1 MPRQAR
7 VIVPGVPYHVT
18 QRGNNREAVFRSG
31 EERWRYL
38 RLLRTHAVQDGTG
51 ILAYCLMTN
60 HVHLVAIPE
69 KVDSLAHTLGRT
81 HCEYTLLT
89 NREAG
94 RSGHLWQSR
103 FYSCPLDLRH
113 LFNAIRYVELNPV
126 RVGLADTAR
135 EWGWSSARAHMS
147 PEVSGSD
154 SGREL
159 ERGGG
164 GMEFR
169 GMGGDVQY

>member
-1 MPRQAR
+1 
-7 VIVPGVPYHVT
+7 
-18 QRGNNREAVFRSG
+18 
-31 EERWRYL
+31 
-38 RLLRTHAVQDGTG
+38 
-51 ILAYCLMTN
+51 MTN

-89 NREAG
+89 NRVAG

-126 RVGLADTAR
+126 RVGLAATAR
-135 EWGWSSARAHMS
+135 GWGWSSARAHMS
-147 PEVSGSD
+147 PEVRDPILVENWKEAVGGWNFAEW
-154 SGREL
+154 GRCSVL
-159 ERGGG
+159 R
-164 GMEFR
+164 
-169 GMGGDVQY
+169 

>member
-1 MPRQAR
+1 
-7 VIVPGVPYHVT
+7 
-18 QRGNNREAVFRSG
+18 
-31 EERWRYL
+31 
-38 RLLRTHAVQDGTG
+38 
-51 ILAYCLMTN
+51 MTN

-126 RVGLADTAR
+126 RVGLAATAR
-135 EWGWSSARAHMS
+135 EWGWSSARAHLS
-147 PEVSGSD
+147 PEVRDPMLVENWKEAVGGWNFAEWAEMLSTEMNPSECEAVRRVLRPRPQGRPRKPACGVQERPAEPLMD
-154 SGREL
+154 SCT
-159 ERGGG
+159 
-164 GMEFR
+164 
-169 GMGGDVQY
+169 V